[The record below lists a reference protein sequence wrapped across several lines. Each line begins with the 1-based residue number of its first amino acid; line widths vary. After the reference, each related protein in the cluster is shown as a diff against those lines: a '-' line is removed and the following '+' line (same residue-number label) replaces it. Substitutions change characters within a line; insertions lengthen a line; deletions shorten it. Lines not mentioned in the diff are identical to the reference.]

1 MSHNVEEF
9 APAPVNR
16 RDFLMRLAAGAGGA
30 VVGMAALSAFAQSAL
45 AQEQDPGRVMV
56 GGVVNM
62 DGEYYKA
69 VRLPP
74 KPNATPQLNDAQVE
88 SFEHTIACPCPCT
101 LDVFTCRT
109 TDFSCGNSPAVHRDV
124 MELVKG
130 GYNADEI
137 MQAMVGVYGNSIR
150 MAPPKKGINLIA
162 WFAPF
167 AAVAAGAIVL
177 NGMLRGWRRNS
188 KQAGTQAVATN
199 NMRISDV
206 DATDEEMA
214 RLQAVL
220 RGDK

>member
-1 MSHNVEEF
+1 ML
-9 APAPVNR
+9 APVNR
-16 RDFLMRLAAGAGGA
+16 RDFLTRLAAGAGGA
-30 VVGMAALSAFAQSAL
+30 VVGITVLSAFAQSAL
-45 AQEQDPGRVMV
+45 AQSAQEQAQDPGRVMV

-62 DGEYYKA
+62 DGEYYKS

-74 KPNATPQLNDAQVE
+74 KPNATPQLDDKQIEN
-88 SFEHTIACPCPCT
+88 FEHTIACPCPCT

-137 MQAMVGVYGNSIR
+137 MQAMVGVYGNKIR

-167 AAVAAGAIVL
+167 AAVAGGAIVL
-177 NGMLRGWRRNS
+177 NAMLRGWRRNS
-188 KQAGTQAVATN
+188 NQATAQTVAAN
-199 NMRISDV
+199 NMRMPDI
-206 DATDEEMA
+206 DATDDEMA